1 MRNWT
6 MHELAVPDNY
16 VGFYADEGTL
26 TLLKKTLEKSGLYY
40 VIT

>member
-1 MRNWT
+1 
-6 MHELAVPDNY
+6 MHELGVPGNY

-26 TLLKKTLEKSGLYY
+26 TLLQKTLEKSGLYY